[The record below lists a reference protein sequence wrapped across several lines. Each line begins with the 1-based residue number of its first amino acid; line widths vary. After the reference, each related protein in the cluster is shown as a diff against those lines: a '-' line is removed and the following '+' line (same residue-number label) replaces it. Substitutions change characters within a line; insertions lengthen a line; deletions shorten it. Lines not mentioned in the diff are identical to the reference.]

1 MEGVDSQISDDKS
14 INNRSILSFNYIYKK
29 AKIRDNFLKTV
40 QELRTLNYEKIA
52 KYRMKKMN
60 LIFLLN
66 SLFKFKNN
74 VKENNPLLKYIKGVR
89 PYTNISIKLKT
100 PEKELIMNKY
110 FQNKILNK
118 FPKNEKI
125 LNFLPKIQNFKNF
138 YYSRISN
145 NEYKKISHNRNEKII
160 LIQKHIR
167 GFLSKRIIDE
177 EINKIIAQKI
187 IHKILIIQ
195 RGVRNL
201 LNKKNSLSHLI
212 VNIIQNERA
221 IKGNKITDIF
231 CLYHQRN
238 LYKKNL
244 IIQKILKVRNESI
257 ILIQHKYRSYR
268 YIRKIK
274 EILEKERKSY
284 VLTYPFIAESVQI
297 KIYMSSSYKFYEFF
311 RCPIRKYFV
320 LYIEKGTIPNGEY
333 LCNIIVNN
341 NIILDR
347 RYKYIVGKNNALYNL
362 IYIGETPKEPK
373 SLSKKEINITNKNVN
388 SNDKKHLN
396 KVKNDYNNDILN
408 VNKTEGKKEKKE
420 KKKKN
425 KNIVD
430 EILDNDFFF
439 YCYNDNSNSTNSYS
453 TKSDHEKNQNRNNQ
467 PESNDKKIQ
476 TKGHL
481 ESNKINK
488 QNLNEILKA
497 NNQKN
502 ESNMPKAPSVRL
514 NNKYIKPKNKKIFFK
529 KKDDFENYFKKK
541 MNKTNNNSALY
552 LTGIKNPK
560 QEYSVQSENNK
571 YNNILNELCPSI
583 SSSSKSNISMKNINC
598 YSKKTHKGIFCSNYS
613 EKSTSKNENSTNYS
627 IKKYKNKNSSIKRS
641 IKIRK

>member
-231 CLYHQRN
+231 CLYHQR
-238 LYKKNL
+238 K
-244 IIQKILKVRNESI
+244 
-257 ILIQHKYRSYR
+257 
-268 YIRKIK
+268 
-274 EILEKERKSY
+274 
-284 VLTYPFIAESVQI
+284 
-297 KIYMSSSYKFYEFF
+297 
-311 RCPIRKYFV
+311 
-320 LYIEKGTIPNGEY
+320 
-333 LCNIIVNN
+333 
-341 NIILDR
+341 
-347 RYKYIVGKNNALYNL
+347 
-362 IYIGETPKEPK
+362 
-373 SLSKKEINITNKNVN
+373 
-388 SNDKKHLN
+388 
-396 KVKNDYNNDILN
+396 
-408 VNKTEGKKEKKE
+408 
-420 KKKKN
+420 
-425 KNIVD
+425 
-430 EILDNDFFF
+430 
-439 YCYNDNSNSTNSYS
+439 
-453 TKSDHEKNQNRNNQ
+453 
-467 PESNDKKIQ
+467 
-476 TKGHL
+476 
-481 ESNKINK
+481 
-488 QNLNEILKA
+488 
-497 NNQKN
+497 
-502 ESNMPKAPSVRL
+502 
-514 NNKYIKPKNKKIFFK
+514 
-529 KKDDFENYFKKK
+529 
-541 MNKTNNNSALY
+541 
-552 LTGIKNPK
+552 
-560 QEYSVQSENNK
+560 
-571 YNNILNELCPSI
+571 
-583 SSSSKSNISMKNINC
+583 
-598 YSKKTHKGIFCSNYS
+598 
-613 EKSTSKNENSTNYS
+613 
-627 IKKYKNKNSSIKRS
+627 
-641 IKIRK
+641 